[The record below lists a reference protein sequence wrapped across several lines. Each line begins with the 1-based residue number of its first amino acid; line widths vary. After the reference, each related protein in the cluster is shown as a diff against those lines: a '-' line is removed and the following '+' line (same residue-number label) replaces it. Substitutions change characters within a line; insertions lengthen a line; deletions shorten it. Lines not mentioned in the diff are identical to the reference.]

1 MRSERLK
8 RTGSKE
14 RVRRALSATALM
26 GLWIWGCGSSSDEKL
41 RAAALAGSCSINS
54 DCSDDLVCAFGR
66 CHEWC
71 TQDRDCPPGLRCM
84 HGPTEDKLV
93 CQLEEEVACET
104 DRDCPAEKGA
114 SQVCGIDNECR
125 DPCKTNDD
133 CTPTQV
139 CAKSGECASTYLDE
153 VDEDGNIVKQGAGTG
168 GSGSAGSGNTGGA
181 QASGGGAG
189 EGENGGRGGTGAAG
203 AGGSGAVTQGD
214 GGSETS
220 ESGAGGE
227 AGDGGSS
234 SGTAGSAGKGGAQGG
249 RGNGGSA
256 GTLGG
261 AGSGGTLGGAGGGDA
276 GSSASAGAPTGGG
289 TTGGAGGLAGSAGT
303 GGGDGEILTET
314 EDGVELVD
322 NDARETAVVAPLP
335 SKATIYVNSYSD
347 ADWFSVTP
355 PNDGLTHVI
364 SLTIAQDAGANSAV
378 TAYTGAD
385 NASIDGDRVFDTGIT
400 GYAYVTAGPGAT
412 ILFKFTRKNGSVTAG
427 LAHVSFD
434 VETENDAHEPNNAK
448 EAATEI
454 ALGESYSGIVS
465 APWVT
470 DLIRPYQDWYAV
482 DLGLGATT
490 FALTAVPSEGRIEV
504 SRVSPSGATT
514 SLGANS
520 TGATRTFA
528 DFNVTEAGTWYLV
541 LEPYSG
547 IGGYS
552 SGAKPTYL
560 TTPYTFNVTQP

>member
-1 MRSERLK
+1 
-8 RTGSKE
+8 
-14 RVRRALSATALM
+14 
-26 GLWIWGCGSSSDEKL
+26 
-41 RAAALAGSCSINS
+41 
-54 DCSDDLVCAFGR
+54 
-66 CHEWC
+66 
-71 TQDRDCPPGLRCM
+71 M
-84 HGPTEDKLV
+84 HGPVEGTLV
-93 CQLEEEVACET
+93 CQLEAEVTCET

-125 DPCKTNDD
+125 DPCKADGD

-153 VDEDGNIVKQGAGTG
+153 VDGDGNIVKQGAGTG
-168 GSGSAGSGNTGGA
+168 GSGTGGSANTGGSH
-181 QASGGGAG
+181 ASGGEAG
-189 EGENGGRGGTGAAG
+189 GGDSAGRGGTGATA
-203 AGGSGAVTQGD
+203 AGGNGAVTQGD

-220 ESGAGGE
+220 ESGAAGE

-249 RGNGGSA
+249 RGGGGNA
-256 GTLGG
+256 GQGGTLGG

-276 GSSASAGAPTGGG
+276 GSSPSAGAPAGGA

-303 GGGDGEILTET
+303 GSGDGEILTET

-322 NDARETAVVAPLP
+322 NDARETAVIAPLP

-355 PNDGLTHVI
+355 PNDGLTHII
-364 SLTIAQDAGANSAV
+364 SLTIEQDAGANSAV

-385 NASIDGDRVFDTGIT
+385 NASIDGDRVFNTGTT

-412 ILFKFTRKNGSVTAG
+412 ILLKFTRKNGSVTAG
-427 LAHVSFD
+427 LAHLSFD

-448 EAATEI
+448 EAATAIE
-454 ALGESYSGIVS
+454 LGESYSGIVS

-470 DLIRPYQDWYAV
+470 DLIRPHQDWYAV
-482 DLGLGATT
+482 DLALGATS

-520 TGATRTFA
+520 TGATHTFA
-528 DFNVTEAGTWYLV
+528 DFNVTEAGIWYFV

-547 IGGYS
+547 ITGYT